1 MPKKLVLDLK
11 DHLPEHGLLVSTV
24 FSPEDRLAETM
35 VFRADA
41 RGFILDAAYPLYEE
55 RYPLDSRPEDLEA
68 AHRRIVE
75 RARSGEWG

>member
-1 MPKKLVLDLK
+1 MPKDLVLNLK
-11 DHLPEHGLLVSTV
+11 DHLPERSLLVSTV
-24 FSPEDRLAETM
+24 FSPADRLAETM
-35 VFRADA
+35 VFHADA
-41 RGFILDAAYPLYEE
+41 KGRILHAEAPLYEE